1 MFYFLYGIIFLT
13 AAFQLQHYLPLL
25 PDTMAIRFELNGT
38 PNGWM
43 SREGFALYY
52 AVLLIF
58 MTGVCAITGMFLKK
72 MPDRLINI
80 PHKGYWLAPER
91 REKSLRSLQSMTDM
105 IGVVVGFFI
114 ILMMQAVIAANLDK
128 YPQLGFDRLMSVL
141 GILIAFILC
150 TLLYVR
156 RRFRAPGER

>member
-1 MFYFLYGIIFLT
+1 MFYFLYGIIFLI

-25 PDTMAIRFELNGT
+25 PDPMATRFEMNGT

-52 AVLLIF
+52 AIFLIF
-58 MTGVCAITGMFLKK
+58 MTGAFALAGALLKK
-72 MPDRLINI
+72 TPDRYINI

-91 REKSLRSLQSMTDM
+91 REKSLRSLQRMTDM
-105 IGVVVGFFI
+105 IGVVIGFFI
-114 ILMMQAVIAANLDK
+114 VLMMQAVIVANLDK
-128 YPQLGFDRLMSVL
+128 YPQLGFDRMMPVL